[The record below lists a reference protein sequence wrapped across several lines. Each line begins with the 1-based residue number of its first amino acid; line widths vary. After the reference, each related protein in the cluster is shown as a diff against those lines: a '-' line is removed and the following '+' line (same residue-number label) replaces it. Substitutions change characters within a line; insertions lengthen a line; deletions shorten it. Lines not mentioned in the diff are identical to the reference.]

1 MTSSLKFCRR
11 VDLARVL
18 NPMALRF
25 NILVWAIAGCAL
37 GVHGQYPYFNQK
49 HTVTGNAKV
58 AGGITNSHIF
68 TASMTPDRRHFQ
80 IARFDSVGQFEKD
93 FLYNKD
99 TIGDYDGCA
108 RCMEIHR
115 GKVYTAANH
124 FQNDNSPPYTLLF
137 KLDEALNSVAHLDTL
152 FAPPPYNQGIQ
163 VWGMTRDSD
172 SSFLLT
178 GEVVIET
185 RPLPNI
191 NWRHDPFVAR
201 VDTNFNLL
209 WFTAIPDPIVH
220 RFLGLIGQD
229 LEVDSYGGIMVTGSP
244 PFWGLQLHAWAARL
258 RQRDGQLLWRKE
270 YTDGF
275 GYSGLYVVD
284 NGNGTYQ
291 YAMNKRISDLII
303 TDLVQHGIMDTMGN
317 RLSSHLIGNR
327 SDLDGSPSPR
337 ENTIIDLVKTP
348 DGHYYA
354 AGMGY
359 YGWFFGIGMKFTAT
373 GDSLWYR
380 EFSSAPFAPQG
391 WPSKVAFLENF
402 IQKDDGSLLHI
413 GWTND
418 FGVAYPDLWLY
429 GTDANG
435 SGGIGLS
442 DPEILPQLRA
452 FPNPLQDR
460 LYLSWKGNT
469 HNDLSYQLQNLNG
482 QNLLEGQYNTQT
494 GIDVQNLPPGL
505 YLLQLSQNQR
515 PAAVV
520 KLIKH

>member
-1 MTSSLKFCRR
+1 MPLRITLLL
-11 VDLARVL
+11 LALAACVL
-18 NPMALRF
+18 ELR
-25 NILVWAIAGCAL
+25 
-37 GVHGQYPYFNQK
+37 GQYPYFNEQHPLTSNYK
-49 HTVTGNAKV
+49 L
-58 AGGITNSHIF
+58 AGGANGTKIF

-93 FLYNKD
+93 FLYDKD

-115 GKVYTAANH
+115 GKVYTASVH
-124 FQNDNSPPYTLLF
+124 FQYDDTPPYLLLF
-137 KLDEALNSVAHLDTL
+137 KLNEGLDRVEQMDTL
-152 FAPPPYNQGIQ
+152 FAPALYEIGIQ

-172 SSFLLT
+172 SSLLVT
-178 GEVVIET
+178 GQVAKET
-185 RPLPNI
+185 RPLPN
-191 NWRHDPFVAR
+191 NNVRYDPFVAR
-201 VDTNFNLL
+201 VDTNFNLI

-229 LEVDSYGGIMVTGSP
+229 MVVDSYGGIMVTGSP

-291 YAMNKRISDLII
+291 YAMNRWVSN
-303 TDLVQHGIMDTMGN
+303 TSGVHLVQHGIMDTLGN

-327 SDLDGSPSPR
+327 SDLDGTPTPR
-337 ENTIIDLVKTP
+337 HNTIIDLVKTP

-435 SGGIGLS
+435 SGGIGLN
-442 DPEILPQLRA
+442 DPEILPLLRA

-460 LYLSWKGNT
+460 LFLSWEGNP
-469 HNDLSYQLQNLNG
+469 HQELRYRLQNLNG
-482 QNLLEGQYNTQT
+482 QNLLEGVYNTQT
-494 GIDVQNLPPGL
+494 GINVQALPPGL
-505 YLLQLSQNQR
+505 YLLQLHQNQR

>member
-1 MTSSLKFCRR
+1 MH
-11 VDLARVL
+11 
-18 NPMALRF
+18 LRI
-25 NILVWAIAGCAL
+25 NLLLLAIAACAL

-58 AGGITNSHIF
+58 AGGITDSYIF
-68 TASMTPDRRHFQ
+68 TASMTPDRRYYQ
-80 IARFDSVGQFEKD
+80 IARFDSVGHLEKD
-93 FLYNKD
+93 FLYDKD

-124 FQNDNSPPYTLLF
+124 FQNDNSPPYIVLI
-137 KLDEALNSVAHLDTL
+137 KLDEALSGVEHLDTL
-152 FAPPPYNQGIQ
+152 FAPIPYDQGIQ

-172 SSFLLT
+172 STFLLT

-201 VDTNFNLL
+201 VDTNFNLI

-229 LEVDSYGGIMVTGSP
+229 LVVDSYGGIMVTGSP

-303 TDLVQHGIMDTMGN
+303 TDLVQHGVMDTMGN

-391 WPSKVAFLENF
+391 WPTEWVMLENF
-402 IQKDDGSLLHI
+402 FQKPDGSLVHI
-413 GWTND
+413 GFSRYTSGPSPWY
-418 FGVAYPDLWLY
+418 VWLY

-460 LYLSWKGNT
+460 LYLSWEGNP
-469 HNDLSYQLQNLNG
+469 HQELRYRLQNLNG
-482 QNLLEGQYNTQT
+482 QNLLEGVYNTQT
-494 GIDVQNLPPGL
+494 GINVQALPPGL
-505 YLLQLSQNQR
+505 YLLQLHQNQR